1 MHLKNQSK
9 FISASTNILD
19 YSFFAQYSHAPKK
32 ELNLFYM
39 HTLNPSELKL
49 FKKLLAQDHQ
59 HPVQHNHFFILGKGG
74 EGIVFENIL
83 DDNQIIKI
91 YKKEKS
97 SDDIKKKLTLM
108 TEKIDI
114 NHEGI
119 CWPLD
124 LLDINGRTAYSS
136 PKAKG
141 IDLALLVR
149 KPIMEEYKFIDR
161 KYMVNLGIDII
172 EKIQYLHKKNILL
185 GDINLQNILVDI
197 KRCKSFFV
205 DTDSYQIANFRCP
218 VGSVAFTAPEI
229 QHKNFKTFER
239 TIENENFAIA
249 TLLFILLH
257 AGQSPYT
264 FKGGSTPQKNIAEQN
279 FTYPYGQDITNLTPD
294 GIYENMWN
302 MLSSNMKKAFYD
314 CFKSG
319 LRPST
324 KEWSIL
330 FYQYRNEIDAEE
342 CVNDLFPTS
351 YSRTSD
357 HTNFNYDNKKF
368 ESMGDAKNIINEN
381 GEGFGILELGTKA
394 GKLLYYR
401 ESSYYEEKRDFN
413 FTDFHRQANLTYTSS
428 TIQSDDNI
436 IMDINNPA
444 SYPRA
449 VFPQIDRLIRKAK
462 NDNIKELHIYGGAF
476 FRAAKNRDK
485 LLDYYKTNNLSLRI
499 QSPEEEAK
507 HNLEGYLLSQDINN
521 LEGETCFIDW
531 GSSSFRL
538 TIYDS
543 NNEPIYSHST
553 NRIGAKALLQLFTS
567 NNSPDMHFHQALYN
581 YDAMIVDYIDSIFNE
596 YPNSSINNIEK
607 IMGTGQPFKRTTYRG
622 LTGNT
627 TVAVLHNKSITELK
641 ISEKQN
647 IIDEYLDDLP
657 IVIGDIPNLIYRMEH
672 ANSYKVRRNKELQN
686 IKKQIKNLEHRLC
699 LPVLSAIMKKFN
711 CDKIRFSG
719 TGVWY
724 GSFKSVLSR
733 YKNC

>member
-1 MHLKNQSK
+1 
-9 FISASTNILD
+9 
-19 YSFFAQYSHAPKK
+19 
-32 ELNLFYM
+32 M
-39 HTLNPSELKL
+39 HTLNSSDLKL
-49 FKKLLAQDHQ
+49 FKNLLAKKQEHIT
-59 HPVQHNHFFILGKGG
+59 QHNHFFILGKGG

-83 DDNQIIKI
+83 DNTQIIKI
-91 YKKEKS
+91 YRKEKS
-97 SDDIKKKLTLM
+97 SVDVKKKLTFM
-108 TEKIDI
+108 TKKIDI

-119 CWPLD
+119 CWPSE
-124 LLDINGRTAYSS
+124 LLDINGRAAYSS

-161 KYMVNLGIDII
+161 KYMVNLGINIL
-172 EKIQYLHKKNILL
+172 EKIRYLHKKNILL
-185 GDINLQNILVDI
+185 GDINLQNILIDV
-197 KRCKSFFV
+197 KRCKAFFV
-205 DTDSYQIANFRCP
+205 DTDSYQIENFRCP

-279 FTYPYGQDITNLTPD
+279 FTYPYAQDITNLTPD
-294 GIYENMWN
+294 GMYENMWN

-319 LRPST
+319 MRPSS

-330 FYQYRNEIDAEE
+330 FHQYRNEIDAKE

-351 YSRTSD
+351 YRRTSD

-368 ESMGDAKNIINEN
+368 ESMGDAKNIINES

-394 GKLLYYR
+394 AKLLYYNQ
-401 ESSYYEEKRDFN
+401 SSYYEERRDF
-413 FTDFHRQANLTYTSS
+413 DFKDFDKESNLTYASS
-428 TIQSDDNI
+428 TIKSDGSI
-436 IMDINNPA
+436 IMNEDNPA
-444 SYPRA
+444 SYPRY
-449 VFPQIDRLIRKAK
+449 VFPKIDQLIRRAK

-476 FRAAKNRDK
+476 FRAAKNRDAI
-485 LLDYYKTNNLSLRI
+485 LDYYKTKNLSLRI

-507 HNLEGYLLSQDINN
+507 HNLQGYLLSQDINN
-521 LEGETCFIDW
+521 LQGEACFIDW
-531 GSSSFRL
+531 GASSFRL

-543 NNEPIYSHST
+543 NNETIYSHST
-553 NRIGAKALLQLFTS
+553 NRIGAKALIQLLIS

-581 YDAMIVDYIDSIFNE
+581 YDAMIADYIGSIFNK

-607 IMGTGQPFKRTTYRG
+607 IMGTGQPFKRTTYPALNG
-622 LTGNT
+622 KNS
-627 TVAVLHNKSITELK
+627 VAVLHDRSITELK

-647 IIDEYLDDLP
+647 SIDEYLDDLP
-657 IVIGDIPNLIYRMEH
+657 VVVGDIPNLIYRMEH
-672 ANSYKVRRNKELQN
+672 TPGYEFRGNNELKN
-686 IKKQIKNLEHRLC
+686 IKKQIKHLEHRLC
-699 LPVLSAIMKKFN
+699 LPVLSAILKKFN
-711 CDKIRFSG
+711 CDEIRFSG

-724 GSFKSVLSR
+724 GSFKSVLSK
-733 YKNC
+733 YKND

>member
-1 MHLKNQSK
+1 
-9 FISASTNILD
+9 
-19 YSFFAQYSHAPKK
+19 
-32 ELNLFYM
+32 
-39 HTLNPSELKL
+39 
-49 FKKLLAQDHQ
+49 
-59 HPVQHNHFFILGKGG
+59 
-74 EGIVFENIL
+74 
-83 DDNQIIKI
+83 
-91 YKKEKS
+91 
-97 SDDIKKKLTLM
+97 
-108 TEKIDI
+108 
-114 NHEGI
+114 
-119 CWPLD
+119 
-124 LLDINGRTAYSS
+124 
-136 PKAKG
+136 
-141 IDLALLVR
+141 
-149 KPIMEEYKFIDR
+149 
-161 KYMVNLGIDII
+161 
-172 EKIQYLHKKNILL
+172 
-185 GDINLQNILVDI
+185 
-197 KRCKSFFV
+197 
-205 DTDSYQIANFRCP
+205 
-218 VGSVAFTAPEI
+218 
-229 QHKNFKTFER
+229 
-239 TIENENFAIA
+239 
-249 TLLFILLH
+249 
-257 AGQSPYT
+257 
-264 FKGGSTPQKNIAEQN
+264 
-279 FTYPYGQDITNLTPD
+279 
-294 GIYENMWN
+294 
-302 MLSSNMKKAFYD
+302 
-314 CFKSG
+314 
-319 LRPST
+319 
-324 KEWSIL
+324 
-330 FYQYRNEIDAEE
+330 
-342 CVNDLFPTS
+342 
-351 YSRTSD
+351 
-357 HTNFNYDNKKF
+357 
-368 ESMGDAKNIINEN
+368 
-381 GEGFGILELGTKA
+381 
-394 GKLLYYR
+394 
-401 ESSYYEEKRDFN
+401 
-413 FTDFHRQANLTYTSS
+413 
-428 TIQSDDNI
+428 
-436 IMDINNPA
+436 MDINNPA